1 MCYKVLI
8 YIRTNINGL
17 INEYKLWKKSMI
29 YFSVTYIYYIYI
41 YIYLTIDIDHLNI
54 LHLNILH
61 DHSTKFVN
69 FYLFYICLI

>member
-1 MCYKVLI
+1 
-8 YIRTNINGL
+8 
-17 INEYKLWKKSMI
+17 MI
-29 YFSVTYIYYIYI
+29 YFSVTYIYYICI

-69 FYLFYICLI
+69 FYLFYMCLI